1 MPGISITEV
10 SGVADSIYG
19 NIQAP
24 LRRFLIKRGEAYEQA
39 SMLPHLFAIADS
51 DKFGEM
57 SSGLTAMDDFEP
69 VGENGTYPVTDFR
82 EGFQKLIVHD
92 TWKNSFSISR
102 EMVDDATVMNLKKRP
117 ENFIASYYRTRE
129 RFGAALY
136 GTAMKGSTSMT
147 FRGKNFD
154 VAGADGLP
162 LFDTEHPSA
171 LDPALTQSNQFSDE
185 FSADALAAMETAMQ
199 NFEGDKGEILDVTP
213 DTILIPNI
221 YTLKKAVFAAIGADK
236 DPATSNNA
244 FNYVFGRWNV
254 IVWPYLN
261 KYITAGT
268 EPWALI
274 DSRYIETYA
283 AAPWYNRVDLDIKSS
298 IDEGNDANKW
308 RGYARWGAGFVD
320 WRFAAVGGVSSGD
333 KLIAA

>member
-136 GTAMKGSTSMT
+136 GTAMKGST
-147 FRGKNFD
+147 
-154 VAGADGLP
+154 P
-162 LFDTEHPSA
+162 
-171 LDPALTQSNQFSDE
+171 
-185 FSADALAAMETAMQ
+185 
-199 NFEGDKGEILDVTP
+199 
-213 DTILIPNI
+213 
-221 YTLKKAVFAAIGADK
+221 
-236 DPATSNNA
+236 
-244 FNYVFGRWNV
+244 
-254 IVWPYLN
+254 
-261 KYITAGT
+261 
-268 EPWALI
+268 
-274 DSRYIETYA
+274 
-283 AAPWYNRVDLDIKSS
+283 
-298 IDEGNDANKW
+298 
-308 RGYARWGAGFVD
+308 
-320 WRFAAVGGVSSGD
+320 
-333 KLIAA
+333 